1 MLVNPTGAPKSGDA
15 WAWKFSPDA
24 YGESEVLLQGS
35 RSGLEVFDPNELY
48 RFIRKRRL

>member
-1 MLVNPTGAPKSGDA
+1 MVGRKGGAGGVVLGTPRGTPRPGDA

-35 RSGLEVFDPNELY
+35 RLA
-48 RFIRKRRL
+48 